1 MFGGESFLSALLTL
15 STFARIDERALDRIE
30 ARSRLIEYQDSAL
43 IFAQGDPA
51 DAVYAI
57 IGGEGRVRIGAI
69 GRGSKGLMVEMFHT
83 GDIFGEIAVIDGDVR
98 SADAVVEGRVR
109 TLRIGATVFLEA
121 LAEHPAL
128 GANLCR
134 LLATR
139 LRWTSTLLQD
149 ATFESVE
156 VRLAR
161 QVLYLARRDGR
172 PTEQGIRLAGRFRQ
186 NDLAD
191 LLGTT
196 TRSIITILN
205 AWRASGLVIYNVN
218 RAQLTLVDEA
228 GLRGL
233 VDSSASK

>member
-1 MFGGESFLSALLTL
+1 VGALLTV
-15 STFARIDERALDRIE
+15 STFAGIDERVLDRIE
-30 ARSRLIEYQDSAL
+30 ARSRSIEYPDGAL

-57 IGGEGRVRIGAI
+57 IGGEGRVRIGAV
-69 GRGSKGLMVEMFHT
+69 GRDSKGLMVEMFHA
-83 GDIFGEIAVIDGDVR
+83 GDIFGEIAVIDGDTR
-98 SADAVVEGRVR
+98 SADAITEGRVR
-109 TLRIGATVFLEA
+109 TLRIGATLFLAA

-128 GANLCR
+128 GANLCH

-161 QVLYLARRDGR
+161 QVLYLAKLDGR
-172 PTEQGIRLAGRFRQ
+172 PTERGTRLAGRFRQ

-196 TRSIITILN
+196 TRSIITVLN
-205 AWRASGLVIYNVN
+205 AWRASGLVIYDAN
-218 RAQLTLVDEA
+218 RAQLTLVDE
-228 GLRGL
+228 GRLRAL
-233 VDSSASK
+233 IDSNDQ

>member
-1 MFGGESFLSALLTL
+1 MPAKVLTV
-15 STFARIDERALDRIE
+15 STFAGIDERALDRIE
-30 ARSRLIEYQDSAL
+30 ARSRPVEYQDGAL
-43 IFAQGDPA
+43 IFAKGDPA

-57 IGGEGRVRIGAI
+57 VGGEGRVRIRAI

-83 GDIFGEIAVIDGDVR
+83 GDIFGEIGVIDGDVR

-109 TLRIGATVFLEA
+109 TLQIGATVFLA
-121 LAEHPAL
+121 AVAADPPLA
-128 GANLCR
+128 ANLCR

-149 ATFESVE
+149 ATFEGVE

-161 QVLYLARRDGR
+161 QVLYLAKLDGR

-205 AWRASGLVIYNVN
+205 AWRASGLVIYDVN
-218 RAQLTLVDEA
+218 RAHLTLVDEA
-228 GLRGL
+228 GLTAL
-233 VDSSASK
+233 INSNANK

>member
-1 MFGGESFLSALLTL
+1 MGALLTVA
-15 STFARIDERALDRIE
+15 TFAGIDERALDKIE
-30 ARSRLIEYQDSAL
+30 ARSRSIEYPDGAL

-57 IGGEGRVRIGAI
+57 IGGEGRVRIGTI
-69 GRGSKGLMVEMFHT
+69 GRGSKGLMVQMFHA

-98 SADAVVEGRVR
+98 SADAVAEGRVR
-109 TLRIGATVFLEA
+109 ALRIGATVFLAA
-121 LAEHPAL
+121 LAEQPAL
-128 GANLCR
+128 GANLCH
-134 LLATR
+134 LLAAR
-139 LRWTSTLLQD
+139 LRWTFTLFQD

-172 PTEQGIRLAGRFRQ
+172 PTEQGTRLAGRFRQ

-196 TRSIITILN
+196 TRSIITVLN
-205 AWRASGLVIYNVN
+205 AWRASGLVVYDVN
-218 RAQLTLVDEA
+218 RAQLTVVDEA
-228 GLRGL
+228 GLRAL
-233 VDSSASK
+233 IDCDASK